1 MSHWGWTVNFNT
13 PELRA
18 VLRCRCAGCSHWQ
31 PWSHWKKWGIFFFL
45 HTANAEACQWNGLN
59 GLMGAE
65 EMLRLFT
72 YYLLTSNTVS
82 SRELNHKR
90 VFQHICDIDS
100 HSQGK
105 LWQAFCR
112 KTEAVRNNIL
122 SLCSVKRQINGGI
135 ELRAIGL
142 YNGDKTV
149 SAHSF

>member
-45 HTANAEACQWNGLN
+45 HTANAEACQRNGLN

-82 SRELNHKR
+82 SGELNHKR

-105 LWQAFCR
+105 LWQAFCH
-112 KTEAVRNNIL
+112 KTEAVRNNVL
-122 SLCSVKRQINGGI
+122 SLCSVKR
-135 ELRAIGL
+135 
-142 YNGDKTV
+142 
-149 SAHSF
+149 